1 MEKSR
6 FQVAK
11 LVQCRQI
18 RKSVDIIDSLDL
30 YDIFIIS
37 ASSRHCKK

>member
-30 YDIFIIS
+30 HYIFIIL
-37 ASSRHCKK
+37 ASSWHC